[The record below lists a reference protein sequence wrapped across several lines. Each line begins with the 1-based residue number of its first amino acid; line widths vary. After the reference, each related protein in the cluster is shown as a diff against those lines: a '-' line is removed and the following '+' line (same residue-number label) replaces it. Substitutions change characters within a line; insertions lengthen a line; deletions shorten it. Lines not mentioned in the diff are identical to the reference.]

1 MPNPTEPHAPRPR
14 IYIVEFKNCRDSDP
28 TPVFQVALS
37 QHDNLK
43 RHLEQR
49 HPEAIVEI
57 DVILIGMAGT
67 IYEDYTISPLKRL
80 GFKGN
85 HLQSVLEKAAVCAA
99 QQLHKVW
106 TYRWRLVRQGTNSQR
121 QARTGVG

>member
-57 DVILIGMAGT
+57 DVRLIGMA
-67 IYEDYTISPLKRL
+67 
-80 GFKGN
+80 
-85 HLQSVLEKAAVCAA
+85 
-99 QQLHKVW
+99 
-106 TYRWRLVRQGTNSQR
+106 
-121 QARTGVG
+121 